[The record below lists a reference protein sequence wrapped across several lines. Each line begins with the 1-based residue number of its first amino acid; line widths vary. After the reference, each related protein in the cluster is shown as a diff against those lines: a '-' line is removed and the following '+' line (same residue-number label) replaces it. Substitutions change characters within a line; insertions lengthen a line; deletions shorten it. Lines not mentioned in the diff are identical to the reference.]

1 MTRNVTTHQDYIVKP
16 LASALGVLD
25 VLSASG
31 RSMGL
36 KDIADE
42 ADISK
47 TTAFRYLQTLC
58 LMGYI
63 IKQPK
68 GDYTLGPAAFAL
80 ANEDSRD
87 ATLKSAA
94 HEDMQALAAEFGERV
109 SLGAPKGKRIYYIS
123 MIENDTPLKLRA
135 ESGDADYFHST
146 ALGKAMVAFMPP
158 ERADAH
164 LKSRL
169 TRFTEHTLTTRR
181 QLDQALSMV
190 RQYGFAIDREE
201 NELGCVCYA
210 APIFG
215 WGEIPVA
222 AISVSVPIERLTGD
236 LDVEIPEQVRQ
247 RARAISA
254 RLKQNTPESR
264 DREAFR
270 SQRGGGSLLT

>member
-1 MTRNVTTHQDYIVKP
+1 M
-16 LASALGVLD
+16 LD

-31 RSMGL
+31 RSMSL
-36 KDIADE
+36 KDIALK
-42 ADISK
+42 ASISK

-58 LMGYI
+58 LMGYV

-68 GDYTLGPAAFAL
+68 GDYTLGPASFAL
-80 ANEDSRD
+80 STEDSRD

-94 HEDMQALAAEFGERV
+94 LEEMEALAAEFGQRV

-158 ERADAH
+158 ERANVH

-181 QLDQALSMV
+181 QLDQALSLV
-190 RQYGFAIDREE
+190 RKYGFAIDREE

-210 APIFG
+210 ATDLRVGRDPG
-215 WGEIPVA
+215 G
-222 AISVSVPIERLTGD
+222 GD
-236 LDVEIPEQVRQ
+236 LGLGADRQADRRTRCRGARTGAPAGAGDFGAPQAEHAGRARTRGFQIAARRRQSPRLRQ
-247 RARAISA
+247 RTRFGVRVS
-254 RLKQNTPESR
+254 
-264 DREAFR
+264 
-270 SQRGGGSLLT
+270 